1 MNRRIHNDKS
11 SQEKDLLLLKNIIR
25 YLDKWKEILYYLGTE
40 IKRRTNHDIRK

>member
-25 YLDKWKEILYYLGTE
+25 HLDKWRKILYYLGTE
-40 IKRRTNHDIRK
+40 IKRRNHYDIRK